1 MTVYV
6 LRRLAQTLL
15 VLAVTSLLVFGG
27 LYLIGDPVEI
37 LVNPAAD
44 QIEKERASKAL
55 GLDKPIHEQ
64 YLSFIGGA
72 FTGNLGNSFV
82 YARPALEVIFER
94 MPATLELAFLAMV
107 IAVVLGIPLGLYAGL
122 RPHSAGAKAIM
133 AGSILGFSL
142 PTFWVGLILIL
153 IFAVQ
158 LGWLPSTGRG
168 PTTDVLGLQL
178 SIFNVEGLRYA
189 LLPAI
194 NLALFKLSLIIR
206 LTRAQVREQ
215 SLLDYIKFARAK
227 GLTNRRVI
235 GVHLLKNIMIPLIT
249 VIGLELGS
257 VIAFAVVTE
266 TIFAWPGMGKL
277 VIDSIFQLDRPVVV
291 AYLLVVVFMFIT
303 INLVVD
309 LMYSALDPRV
319 RLADIQQ

>member
-15 VLAVTSLLVFGG
+15 VLAITSLLVFGG
-27 LYLIGDPVEI
+27 LYMVGDPVEI

-44 QIEKERASKAL
+44 QIEKERATKAL
-55 GLDKPIHEQ
+55 GLDKPIHQQ
-64 YLSFIGGA
+64 YVSFVSGA

-107 IAVVLGIPLGLYAGL
+107 IAVTLGIPLGLYAGL
-122 RPHSAGAKAIM
+122 RPNSVGARAIM

-142 PTFWVGLILIL
+142 PTVWVGLILIM

-178 SIFNVEGLRYA
+178 SIFNLEGLKYA

-227 GLTNRRVI
+227 GLTNQRVI
-235 GVHLLKNIMIPLIT
+235 GVHLMKNIMIPLIT

-277 VIDSIFQLDRPVVV
+277 VIDSIFQLDRPIVV
-291 AYLLVVVFMFIT
+291 AYLLVVVFMFIV

-319 RLADIQQ
+319 RLADVKA

>member
-6 LRRLAQTLL
+6 LRRLAQTAL
-15 VLAVTSLLVFGG
+15 VLAVTSLLVFAG

-44 QIEKERASKAL
+44 QIEKDRASKAL

-64 YLSFIGGA
+64 YLGFIGGA

-107 IAVVLGIPLGLYAGL
+107 IAIVLGIPLGLYAGL
-122 RPHSAGAKAIM
+122 RPHSAGAKTIM

-142 PTFWVGLILIL
+142 PTFWVGLLLIML
-153 IFAVQ
+153 FAVQ

-227 GLTNRRVI
+227 GLTNQRVI

-303 INLVVD
+303 INLIVD
-309 LMYSALDPRV
+309 LLYSALDPRV